1 MIITENQHF
10 FSKIIRFQATFK
22 STVEFTFALEF
33 NISSQQKVIA
43 FLKIIGY
50 TIRGSILWRSTQVA
64 EGSGFEHQ

>member
-33 NISSQQKVIA
+33 NISSQL
-43 FLKIIGY
+43 FLIFLHFRVYNRFI
-50 TIRGSILWRSTQVA
+50 SL
-64 EGSGFEHQ
+64 